1 MDSTLTLELP
11 TSTILQVTVEQFC
24 AIHLKVRYANA
35 AANRDLRLER
45 TSLGELIVNPPTGG
59 ESSQRNF
66 SIIGQLANWLEANP
80 DLGEGFD
87 SSTGF
92 ILPNG
97 AIRSPDASWVQ
108 RERWETLTAS
118 QRRGFVPLCPDFVVE
133 LRSASD
139 SLTKLQE
146 KMQEYLEN
154 GARLGWL
161 INPQNQQVE
170 IYRPGQEV
178 EILEH
183 PIELS
188 GENVLPGFILNL
200 RRIWR

>member
-1 MDSTLTLELP
+1 MNSTLTLELP
-11 TSTILQVTVEQFC
+11 TSTILHVTPEQFES
-24 AIHLKVRYANA
+24 LA

-45 TSLGELIVNPPTGG
+45 TSLGELVVNPPTGG

-66 SIIGQLANWLEANP
+66 SLTTQLGIWLEANP
-80 DLGEGFD
+80 DSGEGFD
-87 SSTGF
+87 SSGGF

-97 AIRSPDASWVQ
+97 AIRSPDASWVRQ
-108 RERWETLTAS
+108 ERWEALTAE

-133 LRSASD
+133 LRSATD
-139 SLTKLQE
+139 SLAKLQE

-154 GARLGWL
+154 GAQLGWL

-170 IYRPGQEV
+170 IYRPGQSVEV
-178 EILEH
+178 LES
-183 PIELS
+183 PLELS
-188 GENVLPGFILNL
+188 GETVLPGFMLNL

>member
-11 TSTILQVTVEQFC
+11 TSTILHVTPEQFE
-24 AIHLKVRYANA
+24 AIAT
-35 AANRDLRLER
+35 ANRDLRLER

-66 SIIGQLANWLEANP
+66 SITTQLGIWLEANP

-87 SSTGF
+87 SSGGF
-92 ILPNG
+92 VFPNG
-97 AIRSPDASWVQ
+97 AIRSPDASWIQ
-108 RERWETLTAS
+108 RERWQALTAE

-133 LRSASD
+133 LRSSSD
-139 SLTKLQE
+139 SLTKLQQ

-154 GARLGWL
+154 GAQLGWL
-161 INPQNQQVE
+161 INPQNQQAE
-170 IYRPGQEV
+170 IYRPGKAV
-178 EILEH
+178 AVLDH
-183 PIELS
+183 PLELS
-188 GENVLPGFILNL
+188 GEPVLPGFILNL